1 MGLCHSRPRTVVTHT
16 VVEPIG
22 TIRQGPLGGV
32 LPVTD
37 MGPVVQSIRAGPI
50 SGDPLPPHMHHSQ
63 MGGPTHVTHVTH
75 VQHLQPTPVFV
86 PRLAPRVIVP
96 VGPTVVVNR
105 GGRAPRRRVY
115 RHPGLGF

>member
-75 VQHLQPTPVFV
+75 V
-86 PRLAPRVIVP
+86 
-96 VGPTVVVNR
+96 VNR